1 MKRLIRCI
9 LLASALTACI
19 KNDIPYPVVECTVE
33 SIAAEGLSGE
43 PTIDFA
49 ARKVTLPLEE
59 TTNIEAV
66 EITDCKIT
74 DEAGSSVE
82 IVGCHDLSTP
92 LYVTL
97 SIYQDYPWTI
107 EAQQTI
113 PRIFT
118 VEGQVGATQWNLEN
132 RTAKAYVG
140 FEDMSQVRVTALKL
154 GPRDITTM
162 TYIDGVVLDETNLDL
177 LNFTKAE
184 PRIDVT
190 YHSYDKDWHL
200 SVEYTDIKATFS
212 KIAPWTH
219 SAWLYAEGLS
229 GTKLGFRY
237 REEGT
242 DEWIDVPEESVT
254 VEGGAFSA
262 QIRGLQPQTRYE
274 AVAYSNDDLSPT
286 EFFITEAALPL
297 PNSGF
302 EAWSQS
308 SSIVYP
314 YAAGDTPFWD
324 SGNKGSATVKKTI
337 CEGRPEPRP
346 GSEGTLAAYLEST
359 FASVAGI
366 GKFAAGNIFVGTY
379 AETIGTNGKINFG
392 RPFATHPIA
401 LRCWVKYIQG
411 RIDQVDK
418 VPAGSSL
425 AKGDPDT
432 GTIYIALGTWT
443 AAEYGGTDESPLQVY
458 TKDLSTFFNKEG
470 KDVVGYGELLL
481 NETVGE
487 WRQITI
493 PIEWRDSQ
501 TVPTHLMIVC
511 SASKYGDYFTGSTQS
526 RMWLDDF
533 ELIYDYADL
542 DAGFSASYQMK
553 N

>member
-1 MKRLIRCI
+1 MKRLGLYI

-19 KNDIPYPVVECTVE
+19 ENDIPYPVVECTVE
-33 SIAAEGLSGE
+33 RIAAEGLAGE
-43 PTIDFA
+43 PAIDFA

-59 TTNIEAV
+59 TTDIRAV
-66 EITDCKIT
+66 EITECKIT
-74 DEAGSSVE
+74 DEADVTDSDGNIVE
-82 IVGCHDLSTP
+82 LVGRHNLTAP
-92 LYVTL
+92 LHVNL

-118 VEGQVGATQWNLEN
+118 VEGQVGATQWNLES

-162 TYIDGVVLDETNLDL
+162 TYIDGVVLNDTNLDL
-177 LNFTKAE
+177 LNFSNAD
-184 PRIDVT
+184 PRIDVIC
-190 YHSYDKDWHL
+190 HGDSEEWHL
-200 SVEYTDIKATFS
+200 SVEYTDVKVTFAS
-212 KIAPWTH
+212 IAPWTH
-219 SAWLYAEGLS
+219 SAWLRADGLS

-237 REEGT
+237 REEGAG
-242 DEWIDVPEESVT
+242 EWLEVPEASVT
-254 VEGGAFSA
+254 VEGGSFSA
-262 QIRGLQPQTRYE
+262 QVRGLQPQTRYE
-274 AVAYSNDDLSPT
+274 AVAYSNDDLSTT
-286 EFFITEAALPL
+286 EIFTTEAALPL
-297 PNSGF
+297 PNAGF
-302 EAWSQS
+302 EEWSQPGK
-308 SSIVYP
+308 ILYP
-314 YAAGDTPFWD
+314 YAESAAPFWD
-324 SGNKGSATVKKTI
+324 SGNKGSATVNKTI

-346 GSEGTLAAYLEST
+346 GSEGKYAAYLEST

-411 RIDQVDK
+411 RIDQIDK
-418 VPAGSSL
+418 VPPGSGL
-425 AKGDPDT
+425 TKGDPDV
-432 GTIYIALGTWT
+432 GTIYIVMGTWT

-458 TKDLSTFFNKEG
+458 TKETSTFFNKDG

-493 PIEWRDSQ
+493 PIEWRDTQS
-501 TVPTHLMIVC
+501 VPTHLMIVC

-533 ELIYDYADL
+533 ELVYDYADL
-542 DAGFSASYQMK
+542 
-553 N
+553 

>member
-1 MKRLIRCI
+1 MKRLGLYI

-33 SIAAEGLSGE
+33 RIAAEGLAGE
-43 PTIDFA
+43 PAIDFA

-59 TTNIEAV
+59 TTDIRAV
-66 EITDCKIT
+66 EITECKIT
-74 DEAGSSVE
+74 DEAEVTDSDGNIVE
-82 IVGCHDLSTP
+82 LVGRHNLTAP
-92 LYVTL
+92 LHVNL

-118 VEGQVGATQWNLEN
+118 VEGQVGATQWNLES

-162 TYIDGVVLDETNLDL
+162 TYIDGVVLNDTNLDL
-177 LNFTKAE
+177 LNFSNAD
-184 PRIDVT
+184 PRIDVIC
-190 YHSYDKDWHL
+190 HGDSEEWHL
-200 SVEYTDIKATFS
+200 SVEYTDVKVTFAS
-212 KIAPWTH
+212 IAPWTH
-219 SAWLYAEGLS
+219 SAWLRADGLS

-237 REEGT
+237 REEGAG
-242 DEWIDVPEESVT
+242 EWLEVPEASVT
-254 VEGGAFSA
+254 VEGGSFSA
-262 QIRGLQPQTRYE
+262 QVRGLQPQTRYE
-274 AVAYSNDDLSPT
+274 AVAYSNDDLSTT
-286 EFFITEAALPL
+286 EIFTTEAALPL
-297 PNSGF
+297 PNAGF
-302 EAWSQS
+302 EEWSQPGK
-308 SSIVYP
+308 ILYP
-314 YAAGDTPFWD
+314 YAEGAAPFWD
-324 SGNKGSATVKKTI
+324 SGNKGSATVNKTI

-346 GSEGTLAAYLEST
+346 GSEGKYAAYLEST

-411 RIDQVDK
+411 RIDQIDK
-418 VPAGSSL
+418 VPPGTGL
-425 AKGDPDT
+425 TKGDPDV
-432 GTIYIALGTWT
+432 GTIYIVMGTWT

-458 TKDLSTFFNKEG
+458 TKETSTFFNKDG

-493 PIEWRDSQ
+493 PIEWRDTQS
-501 TVPTHLMIVC
+501 VPTHLMIVC

-533 ELIYDYADL
+533 ELVYDYADL
-542 DAGFSASYQMK
+542 
-553 N
+553 

>member
-1 MKRLIRCI
+1 MKRLGLYI
-9 LLASALTACI
+9 LLTSALTGCI
-19 KNDIPYPVVECTVE
+19 ENDIPYPVVECSVE
-33 SIAAEGLSGE
+33 SIAAEGLSGD
-43 PTIDFA
+43 PVIDAA

-59 TTNIEAV
+59 TTDIEAV
-66 EITDCKIT
+66 EITACKIT
-74 DEAGSSVE
+74 DEAGITVEEEGLPPSTE
-82 IVGCHDLSTP
+82 IVGTHKMIVP

-97 SIYQDYPWTI
+97 SIYQNYLWTI

-118 VEGQVGATQWNLEN
+118 VEGQVGATQWNLED

-140 FEDMSQVRVTALKL
+140 FEDLSHVEIKSLKL
-154 GPRDITTM
+154 GPRDITRMSCT
-162 TYIDGVVLDETNLDL
+162 DVPDFNETNLYL
-177 LNFTKAE
+177 LSDFTS
-184 PRIDVT
+184 PRHVKVT
-190 YHSYDKDWHL
+190 CHGRTDDWYL
-200 SVEYTDIKATFS
+200 SVEYTDIKVMFS
-212 KIAPWTH
+212 NITPWTH

-237 REEGT
+237 REEGAE
-242 DEWIDVPEESVT
+242 EWIEVPEESVE
-254 VEGGAFSA
+254 VAGGAFSA
-262 QIRGLQPQTRYE
+262 QIRGLLPETRYE

-286 EFFITEAALPL
+286 EFFTTEAALPL
-297 PNSGF
+297 PNAGF
-302 EAWSQS
+302 ENWSQPGK
-308 SSIVYP
+308 IIYP
-314 YAAGDTPFWD
+314 YAAGEAPFWD
-324 SGNKGSATVKKTI
+324 SGNKGSATVNKTI
-337 CEGRPEPRP
+337 CESRPEPRP
-346 GSEGTLAAYLEST
+346 GSEGTQAAYLEST

-366 GKFAAGNIFVGTY
+366 GKFAAGNIFVGEYT
-379 AETIGTNGKINFG
+379 ETVGTNGKINFG

-401 LRCWVKYIQG
+401 LRGWVKYIQG

-418 VPAGSSL
+418 IPAGTSL

-443 AAEYGGTDESPLQVY
+443 PDEYGGTAESPLQVY
-458 TKDLSTFFNKEG
+458 TKETNTFFNKDG
-470 KDVVGYGELLL
+470 KDVIGYGELLL

-487 WRQITI
+487 WRQVTI
-493 PIEWRDSQ
+493 PIEWRDTQ

-542 DAGFSASYQMK
+542 
-553 N
+553 